1 VRCCVCEQEVAP
13 QRRLTCS
20 RACSLER
27 KRRLRREAARRCY
40 LRNKDA
46 IRERVR
52 LAYLANPLPKLAR
65 HQRWAEKNREWLR
78 LRSLADKKRVREERM
93 AVELASLMSIAEG
106 AGYVESV

>member
-1 VRCCVCEQEVAP
+1 VKCFVCENEVAP

-46 IRERVR
+46 IRERCR

-78 LRSLADKKRVREERM
+78 LRSLRDKARVRADRM
-93 AVELASLMSIAEG
+93 VIEAASVLASLVVG
-106 AGYVESV
+106 